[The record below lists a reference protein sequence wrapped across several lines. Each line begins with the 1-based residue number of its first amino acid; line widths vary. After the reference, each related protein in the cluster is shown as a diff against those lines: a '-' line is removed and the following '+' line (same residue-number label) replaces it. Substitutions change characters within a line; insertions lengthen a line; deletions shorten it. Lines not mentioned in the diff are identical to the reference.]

1 MPNYDT
7 SSLSSSTILISRVKY
22 SNDWLLHAEFH
33 VETGS
38 YQSSTDEFKIYNCI
52 LLFLCYLVVFSP
64 HTEKVLRWKLPALE
78 QNLK

>member
-7 SSLSSSTILISRVKY
+7 SSLSSSTIPISRVKY
-22 SNDWLLHAEFH
+22 SSDWLLYAELH
-33 VETGS
+33 VETGRS
-38 YQSSTDEFKIYNCI
+38 PTDEFKIDNCI

-64 HTEKVLRWKLPALE
+64 HMEKVLRWNLPALE